1 MSARD
6 LGGRL
11 ERAAVPDAEGAE
23 RRARAVVEAAFAAAA
38 PTGARA
44 AAPRRRAGRAPL
56 LAALAVALAVVA
68 LVVTLTPPGAA
79 VAGWVKRTLGVEA
92 VEPQR
97 VALGP
102 LPGGGRLLV
111 TGAGGTWIVGRDGSR
126 MRLGS
131 YAGATWSPRG
141 LFVGAW
147 RGRRL
152 SAVAPDGR
160 VAWSYGAL
168 GAVRDVRWSPDGY
181 RIAYRSGPRLALV
194 AGDGSGARVLDATAR
209 GAAPAW
215 RPTAPH
221 TLAWVRADG
230 RVVVRDVDSGRTIW
244 RSPGG
249 HGAARELLWSADGRR
264 LLSLEGGVVRVLDVR
279 AGRQWRVAV
288 PPGRRVG
295 AAAWAPRGR
304 RLALVV
310 RDRRGMSSV
319 VVASDA
325 RRRLAGRRIF
335 VTPGL
340 LDAVAWSPDARRL
353 LVRAPRADQWLFL
366 PAAGRGRATAVTPV
380 ARHFGGTPRVA
391 GWCC

>member
-1 MSARD
+1 VSARD
-6 LGGRL
+6 LGGHL

-23 RRARAVVEAAFAAAA
+23 RRARAVVEAAFAAA
-38 PTGARA
+38 PP
-44 AAPRRRAGRAPL
+44 AAPRRPGARGRHAPL
-56 LAALAVALAVVA
+56 AAAVALALAAVALAVA
-68 LVVTLTPPGAA
+68 LTPPGAA

-97 VALGP
+97 VAFGP

-111 TGAGGTWIVGRDGSR
+111 TGSAGTWIVGRDGSR
-126 MRLGS
+126 TRLGP

-160 VAWSYGAL
+160 VAWSYATL
-168 GAVRDVRWSPDGY
+168 GDVRDVRWSPDGY
-181 RIAYRSGPRLALV
+181 RIAYRSGSRLALV
-194 AGDGSGARVLDATAR
+194 AGDGRGARMLDASPR

-215 RPTAPH
+215 RPSAPH

-230 RVVVRDVDSGRTIW
+230 RVVVRDVDSGRTVW
-244 RSPGG
+244 RSPDG

-264 LLSLEGGVVRVLDVR
+264 LLSVQAHLVRVLDVR
-279 AGRQWRVAV
+279 ARRQWRVPV
-288 PPGRRVG
+288 PHGRRLR

-304 RLALVV
+304 RLALVLGEG
-310 RDRRGMSSV
+310 RGASSV
-319 VVASDA
+319 VVASGA

-335 VTPGL
+335 VTPGM
-340 LDAVAWSPDARRL
+340 LDAVAWSPDGRRL

-380 ARHFGGTPRVA
+380 ARHFGATPRIA